1 MINLLP
7 YKEKKS
13 IEKIRGILFAR
24 TIAAGFVF
32 VAFAAIVLLIPT
44 IVTINSRFNIVTSQ
58 IKSLEN
64 SGSIASD
71 VDIASLVNR
80 AQISQSKLF
89 IPEIV
94 QPTQYIDLVKSIIPN
109 GIVVDRFVVDV
120 DKNLAVSGTAQ
131 SREILQLFIK
141 NLEQNDK
148 VASVD
153 NPVSNFIK
161 NNNSLF
167 KITISFK

>member
-24 TIAAGFVF
+24 TVAAGFAF
-32 VAFAAIVLLIPT
+32 IAFAAIVLLIPT
-44 IVTINSRFNIVTSQ
+44 LVTINSRFNIVTNQ

-64 SGSIASD
+64 NGSIASD

-80 AQISQSKLF
+80 AQISQSKLA
-89 IPEIV
+89 IPETI
-94 QPTQYIDLVKSIIPN
+94 QPTQYIDLVKTVIPK
-109 GIVVDRFVVDV
+109 GVLVDRFALDE
-120 DKNLAVSGTAQ
+120 DKNLIVSGTAQ
-131 SREILQLFIK
+131 SREVLQSFIRD
-141 NLEQNDK
+141 LEGNEK

-153 NPVSNFIK
+153 SPVSNFIK

-167 KITISFK
+167 KITILFK